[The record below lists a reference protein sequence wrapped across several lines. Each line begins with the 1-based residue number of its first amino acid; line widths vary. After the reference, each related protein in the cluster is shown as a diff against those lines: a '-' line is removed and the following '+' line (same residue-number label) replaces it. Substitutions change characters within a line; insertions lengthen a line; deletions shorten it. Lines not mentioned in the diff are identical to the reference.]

1 MKGAKV
7 YFTARSNA
15 KATYT
20 TDYVLSQSSAVSKD
34 QLVWLKMDLGDIKS
48 VMHAVEELKAK
59 EHAIDILGLCPKAIP
74 AYIDKC

>member
-20 TDYVLSQSSAVSKD
+20 TDYVLSQSSGVSKD

-48 VMHAVEELKAK
+48 VMHAVEELKGK
-59 EHAIDILGLCPKAIP
+59 EHAIDILGLCPKAI
-74 AYIDKC
+74 AAHIDKC